1 MSNDDDNTITTLI
14 REANPGQETVFDLLD
29 QGGESVRT
37 IEVRRRDLAPELP
50 QVVAEPNHKEN
61 PARRHSFHDV
71 DAFCDYLKAEPKLT
85 DVLILAD
92 VDARTLTAVLNE
104 TSCETDREKLTLQAI
119 EHPLFTPWK
128 QLLKGCTEVI
138 DFSLFCMRNRRAI
151 VEPNGRDVALVF
163 QQVKMSK
170 QVEVNA
176 GVGTKAINGVMCQV
190 SIAGEVKNEL
200 MELPETIA
208 IEVPLFL
215 GTSPQR
221 IEIDLTIT
229 GQSGGVFVFATASD
243 VEAQQVAAFEE
254 MVEKIKSAD
263 IPGATVGLGCVQH
276 RDWDRLEHTE

>member
-37 IEVRRRDLAPELP
+37 IEVRRRELAPELP
-50 QVVAEPNHKEN
+50 QVLEEPGHKEN
-61 PARRHSFHDV
+61 LARSHSFHDV
-71 DAFCDYLKAEPKLT
+71 NAFCDYLKSQPGLT
-85 DVLILAD
+85 DVLILAEVAD
-92 VDARTLTAVLNE
+92 RKLTAVLNE
-104 TSCETDREKLTLQAI
+104 TSCATDRERITLRAV
-119 EHPLFTPWK
+119 EHPLFTPWNR
-128 QLLKGCTEVI
+128 LLEGCTEVI

-229 GQSGGVFVFATASD
+229 EQRGGVFVFATASD

-254 MVEKIKSAD
+254 MVAKIKSAD
-263 IPGATVGLGCVQH
+263 IPGAIAGLGCVQH
-276 RDWDRLEHTE
+276 REWERLDHIG